1 MFPKMYPKLYYCV
14 INLLVT
20 HNIYIYIYIFFF
32 KNLAITN
39 SLDRSIGINPTS
51 WIDLINLVHVLYIVN
66 VLSMLPF

>member
-1 MFPKMYPKLYYCV
+1 MFPKMYPKLYYCN

-20 HNIYIYIYIFFF
+20 HNIFFFF

-51 WIDLINLVHVLYIVN
+51 WIDLINLVPVLYIVN

>member
-20 HNIYIYIYIFFF
+20 HNFFF
-32 KNLAITN
+32 FFLKNLAITN
-39 SLDRSIGINPTS
+39 SLDISIGINPTS
-51 WIDLINLVHVLYIVN
+51 WIDLINLVPVLYIVN